1 MDCSQPL
8 LSVKFSR
15 QECWTGVGSHFLLL
29 GISNPGIEHEEELIY
44 NIIVKMGDALAKFSP
59 THTVYIML
67 DLLGLLLNIES

>member
-1 MDCSQPL
+1 MTCLNHIANCDRGYT
-8 LSVKFSR
+8 SR
-15 QECWTGVGSHFLLL
+15 EYIT
-29 GISNPGIEHEEELIY
+29 